1 MLTKKRDMN
10 KKMKNIVIVPKG
22 QTTRVNN
29 ESGTAGECAKVVNMR
44 ESEESLSAVGEWEKV
59 CDLQKR

>member
-1 MLTKKRDMN
+1 MN